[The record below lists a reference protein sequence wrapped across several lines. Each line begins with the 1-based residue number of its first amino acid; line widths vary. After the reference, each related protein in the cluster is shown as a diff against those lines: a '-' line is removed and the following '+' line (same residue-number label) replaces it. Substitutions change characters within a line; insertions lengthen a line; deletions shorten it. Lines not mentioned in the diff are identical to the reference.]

1 MKKLFL
7 AALVAALSTAARAEP
22 VVIKLGTLAPQ
33 GSSWHDILKEL
44 GQRWEQVSGGQVKL
58 RIYAGGAQ
66 GSEGDMV
73 RKLGIGQL
81 QAAAIS
87 NVGMHDVIPEPQAFS
102 VPFLF
107 DDQAQMECAF
117 GKMRPRLE
125 DALAKRGL
133 VALQWSRIGAIHLFC
148 TEPRRSAADMKDAKV
163 WAWEGDPKSVDA
175 YRAAGLHPVVLSATD
190 IVPSLQTGMIDC
202 VPNVPLYVL
211 TARLFEK
218 ANFMMDAPW
227 SHMVGATLVRKDTWE
242 KIAPDLRAKLLAA
255 AAELGKKVDDEVKRL
270 VNEGFATARKI
281 LTKKN
286 KDLEKNYQAAIKK
299 GDATFAKKDWANAK
313 SAYTEAS
320 SLKPSEAYPKAQ
332 LAAIDAAMKA
342 DADAKANRLADS
354 VEFAQDVRREL
365 VVRCS
370 WGGRRFIRARSPVGR
385 QL

>member
-1 MKKLFL
+1 MKKLLLAAVL
-7 AALVAALSTAARAEP
+7 AALAPAARAQP
-22 VVIKLGTLAPQ
+22 VTIKLGTLAPQ
-33 GSSWHDILKEL
+33 GSTWHDILKEMA
-44 GQRWEQVSGGQVKL
+44 QRWEQVSGGQVKL

-211 TARLFEK
+211 TARLFER
-218 ANFMMDAPW
+218 ADNMMDAPW
-227 SHMVGATLVRKDTWE
+227 SYMIGATIMRKETWD
-242 KIAPDLRAKLLAA
+242 KIAPDVREKLLAVA
-255 AAELGKKVDDEVKRL
+255 KELGEKVDAEVKRL
-270 VNEGFATARKI
+270 N
-281 LTKKN
+281 
-286 KDLEKNYQAAIKK
+286 
-299 GDATFAKKDWANAK
+299 GDAVSAMQKQGMKVVQTDPVPWRAAMEKTWPVVRGGVVPAEFFDQVKAARDACRAKK
-313 SAYTEAS
+313 
-320 SLKPSEAYPKAQ
+320 
-332 LAAIDAAMKA
+332 
-342 DADAKANRLADS
+342 
-354 VEFAQDVRREL
+354 
-365 VVRCS
+365 
-370 WGGRRFIRARSPVGR
+370 
-385 QL
+385 